1 MQVILT
7 LELPEHVDAES
18 SVEFMADLNAA
29 FQTAADFAAECAH
42 IGVAVSVDFALA

>member
-18 SVEFMADLNAA
+18 SVEFIAYLDAA
-29 FQTAADFAAECAH
+29 LEKTADFAAECAH